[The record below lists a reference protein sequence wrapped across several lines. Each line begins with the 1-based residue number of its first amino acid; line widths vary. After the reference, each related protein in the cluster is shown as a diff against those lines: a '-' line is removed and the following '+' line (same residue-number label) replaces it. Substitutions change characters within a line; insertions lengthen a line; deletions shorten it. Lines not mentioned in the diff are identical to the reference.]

1 MVWEQEEVCNRG
13 IYPGREATSFYCRT
27 SGIALSMREEEFFLS
42 SQRSSH
48 IPKGGSGSCLLHNL
62 PQGRIFF
69 RTVSIKLL
77 KLSFVGYSDKKN
89 LSEKF

>member
-1 MVWEQEEVCNRG
+1 MRIVHCPQYRGNIRLVCHN
-13 IYPGREATSFYCRT
+13 T
-27 SGIALSMREEEFFLS
+27 
-42 SQRSSH
+42 
-48 IPKGGSGSCLLHNL
+48 CLLHNL

>member
-1 MVWEQEEVCNRG
+1 MQDKK
-13 IYPGREATSFYCRT
+13 
-27 SGIALSMREEEFFLS
+27 S
-42 SQRSSH
+42 SSY
-48 IPKGGSGSCLLHNL
+48 GSRGSCLLHNL

>member
-1 MVWEQEEVCNRG
+1 MVWKQEEVCNRG

-48 IPKGGSGSCLLHNL
+48 IPSTSIISDFDIIL
-62 PQGRIFF
+62 P
-69 RTVSIKLL
+69 L
-77 KLSFVGYSDKKN
+77 
-89 LSEKF
+89 

>member
-1 MVWEQEEVCNRG
+1 MVWKQEEVCNRG

-48 IPKGGSGSCLLHNL
+48 IPKGGSGSRPASAFFFL
-62 PQGRIFF
+62 PISQKPTIHD
-69 RTVSIKLL
+69 
-77 KLSFVGYSDKKN
+77 YSCRCAGHACF
-89 LSEKF
+89 SWFH